1 MLLGRSKLF
10 CHVYGRAKSASPF
23 IPGWPYSFAVALETG
38 RSSWTAPLDVV
49 RLGPVDDAT
58 AVTAAQ
64 LRAVIE
70 RLIAAGQW
78 RSGDPDVLI
87 VADAGY
93 NITRLAVALTSRMP
107 LDLHRWNYRQARRYA
122 LPLSTVS
129 S

>member
-1 MLLGRSKLF
+1 
-10 CHVYGRAKSASPF
+10 
-23 IPGWPYSFAVALETG
+23 LETG

-58 AVTAAQ
+58 AAQ

-78 RSGDPDVLI
+78 RSGHPDVLI